1 MKKQVIGVIIVLFI
15 VVIFVWGISEMRKQT
30 SKEVVVE
37 NEKPLVGLCID
48 TMVIERWQKDRDI
61 FVSKATE
68 AGFEVIALNA
78 NENNTKQIEQ
88 IHYLIDKKADVI
100 VIIPYDKDGLKEVIS
115 EAKKAGIIVIA
126 YDRLILDANVDA
138 YVSFD
143 NEKVGEY
150 MAGYLLQK
158 VNKGNYVIINGSPKD
173 YNSIMFNNGYNN
185 VLKPARDRGVITVV
199 KEVWAEDWREDVAYD
214 TVNSLLKEG
223 VTIDGIIGANDRL
236 AEGAIS
242 ALSEYGL
249 AGTIPVVGHDA
260 DISACQR
267 IVEGTQLMTV
277 YKPIKTLA
285 EGTVELIVKMLEDE
299 RVEFNEHINDGKYDV
314 PFVKFQVIP
323 VNANNMR
330 ETIVKD
336 QFHNEED
343 IYRNIKVDS
352 DEALSN
358 P

>member
-1 MKKQVIGVIIVLFI
+1 MKNKGIVILITLFAIGLVIFGI
-15 VVIFVWGISEMRKQT
+15 VVIKQHST
-30 SKEVVVE
+30 KELVKE

-68 AGFEVIALNA
+68 AGFEVLALNA
-78 NENNTKQIEQ
+78 NENNGKQVEQ
-88 IHYLIDKKADVI
+88 IKYLIDKKADVI
-100 VIIPYDKDGLKEVIS
+100 VIIPYDKNGLKEVIA
-115 EAKKAGIIVIA
+115 EAKKAGILVIA
-126 YDRLILDANVDA
+126 YDRLILEGNVDA

-143 NEKVGEY
+143 SEKVGEY
-150 MAGYLLQK
+150 MAEYLLK
-158 VNKGNYVIINGSPKD
+158 EVPKGNYVIINGSPKD
-173 YNSIMFNNGYNN
+173 YNSAMFNNGYKNIIN
-185 VLKPARDRGVITVV
+185 PAVEKGKINIIE
-199 KEVWAEDWREDVAYD
+199 EVWAEDWREDVAYE
-214 TVNSLLKEG
+214 TVNNLLKDG
-223 VTIDGIIGANDRL
+223 IQIDAIIGANDRL

-285 EGTVELIVKMLEDE
+285 EGTVDLIVKMLEEKDIE
-299 RVEFNEHINDGKYDV
+299 YNEHISDGKYDV
-314 PFVKFQVIP
+314 GYIRFNVIP
-323 VNANNMR
+323 VNADNMR

-343 IYRNIKVDS
+343 IYRNIQ
-352 DEALSN
+352 
-358 P
+358 

>member
-1 MKKQVIGVIIVLFI
+1 MKNKRKM
-15 VVIFVWGISEMRKQT
+15 IFVLIVGILVILIGFFGNKQQP
-30 SKEVVVE
+30 KEEVVDP
-37 NEKPLVGLCID
+37 NKKPIVGLCID

-61 FVSKATE
+61 FVSKATD

-78 NENNTKQIEQ
+78 NENNNKQIEQ
-88 IHYLIDKKADVI
+88 INYLIDKKADVI
-100 VIIPYDKDGLKEVIS
+100 VIIPYDKNGLRDVIA
-115 EAKKAGIIVIA
+115 EAKKAGIKVIA
-126 YDRLILDANVDA
+126 YDRLILNANVDA

-150 MAGYLLQK
+150 MADYLMQK
-158 VNKGNYVIINGSPKD
+158 VPRGNYVIINGSPKD
-173 YNSIMFNNGYNN
+173 YNSVMFNEGYMNI
-185 VLKPARDRGVITVV
+185 LKPAIDRGTITVI

-214 TVNSLLKEG
+214 TVNNLLKEG
-223 VTIDGIIGANDRL
+223 VQIDGIIGANDRL

-242 ALSEYGL
+242 ALAEYGL

-285 EGTVELIVKMLEDE
+285 EGTVHLIVKMLEDKKIE
-299 RVEFNEHINDGKYDV
+299 YNEFIFDGKNEV
-314 PFVKFQVIP
+314 PFVKFKVIP
-323 VNANNMR
+323 VNSDNMW

-343 IYRNIKVDS
+343 IYRNIDQK
-352 DEALSN
+352 
-358 P
+358 